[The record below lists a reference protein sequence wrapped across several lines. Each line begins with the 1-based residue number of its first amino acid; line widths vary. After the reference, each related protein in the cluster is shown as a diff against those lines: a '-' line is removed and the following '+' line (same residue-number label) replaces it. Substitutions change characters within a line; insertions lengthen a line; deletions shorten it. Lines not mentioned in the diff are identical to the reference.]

1 MDTDLSEGNLI
12 SHFMEQF
19 ILLFCVSTEKFF
31 IKVPALKIL
40 KLSLAF
46 IIFLVS
52 GHLTANR
59 CRLSDKNL
67 ADVVPVK

>member
-1 MDTDLSEGNLI
+1 M
-12 SHFMEQF
+12 
-19 ILLFCVSTEKFF
+19 TEKFF

-40 KLSLAF
+40 KLSLTS

-52 GHLTANR
+52 GHLTVNR